1 VSPQFISAELNQLL
15 QLELSEGQYVSP
27 EDALVAGLRVLRENR
42 ESRAQF
48 ADRLASLRDGRAIEL
63 DGDNAL
69 GEFLDAIDSEV
80 DAELRKPQ
88 HPNS

>member
-1 VSPQFISAELNQLL
+1 MLPEFNSAELNQLL
-15 QLELSEGQYVSP
+15 QLELSEGRYVTP
-27 EDALVAGLRVLRENR
+27 EDALVAGLRVLRESR

-48 ADRLASLRDGRAIEL
+48 ADRLASLGDGRAVEL
-63 DGDNAL
+63 DGDDSL

-80 DAELRKPQ
+80 DAELRGSQ